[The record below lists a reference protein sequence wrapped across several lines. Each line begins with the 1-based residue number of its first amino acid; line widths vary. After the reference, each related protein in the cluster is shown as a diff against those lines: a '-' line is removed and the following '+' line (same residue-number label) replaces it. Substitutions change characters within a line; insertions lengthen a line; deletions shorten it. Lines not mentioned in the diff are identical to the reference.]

1 MIKEVHINDYV
12 TGMPQTQHF
21 KTVNK
26 VLPEL
31 KEGEILIKNNWM
43 SVDPYMRGRMVNRK
57 SYIPPFKL
65 NEALEGSAVGTVQAS
80 KHKDF
85 LPGDVVIS
93 MKGWREEFIAADRE
107 LVKLPNTSS
116 PEHYLGLLGMP
127 GLTAYSGLLKI
138 GQPKQGE
145 TVFVSAASGAV
156 GSLVCQIAKIKGC
169 KVITSAG
176 SDEKVRWLKEEI
188 NVDAAF
194 NYKMYD
200 DLNIALKEVAPHG
213 IDIYFDN
220 VGGDH
225 LEAAINQM
233 NIHGRIIVCGM
244 ISQYNLDKPAHGPA
258 NLIQIISK
266 RLLVQGFI
274 VSDYD
279 KIKPEFYKDMQQWI
293 NSGDIKYKT
302 HIYYGIENA
311 SKAFIDLFTGENI
324 GKMLVKL

>member
-1 MIKEVHINDYV
+1 MVKEIHITDYV
-12 TGMPQTQHF
+12 TGMPKTESF
-21 KTVNK
+21 KTVEIT
-26 VLPEL
+26 VPEL
-31 KEGEILIKNNWM
+31 KEGEVLVKNNWM
-43 SVDPYMRGRMVNRK
+43 SVDPYMRGRMINRK

-85 LPGDVVIS
+85 MPGDIVIS
-93 MKGWREEFIAADRE
+93 MKGWREQFIAKDRE
-107 LVKLPNTSS
+107 LVKLPDTSS

-138 GQPKQGE
+138 GQPKWGE

-169 KVITSAG
+169 KVIASAG
-176 SDEKVRWLKEEI
+176 SDEKVKWLKEEI
-188 NVDAAF
+188 KVDAAF
-194 NYKMYD
+194 NYKKYN
-200 DLNIALKEVAPHG
+200 DLNVALKEVTPNG

-233 NIHGRIIVCGM
+233 NTHGRIVVCGM
-244 ISQYNLDKPAHGPA
+244 ISQYNLDKPVPGPD

-266 RLLVQGFI
+266 RLLMQGFI

-279 KIKPEFYKDMQQWI
+279 KVKPEFYKDMQQWI
-293 NSGDIKYKT
+293 NNGDIKYET

-311 SKAFIDLFTGENI
+311 SKAFINLFRGENL